1 MKTVPI
7 FTVLLLM
14 VFSGLTLGDEIF
26 REANPDAP
34 VIDNSQRAH
43 DWANVVEMRKS
54 GNEQQY
60 QSLLNQYMQTYP
72 DAFNIDNSTF
82 NKPYESTPEKVNAPF
97 NPDWANGDNVVSAG
111 GVPNPGIFER
121 NLVLRIDSLGT
132 QYCAYIS
139 TNRDTLVV
147 CRSTNAGVNW
157 ERWKTINPGGST
169 KWHSFDFY
177 ITDTTG
183 GHKLGF
189 VGVRTPD
196 VSSFAGQIYYWA
208 WDNAGTFRSA
218 VVIATAPGG
227 RGIIEP
233 SIISDGRDWS
243 VGTTYWYVAFRNVDA
258 TTGVGDSASVSFSS
272 SWGNTWSTPHR
283 VRSFDDYDLDIDYNF
298 GADSIYVLYTNTITP
313 PNGNLRLSRIAL
325 GSLGTAT
332 TWTQVNITSSATNE
346 HSGDLAV
353 NRNNNNMGIVYTFA
367 GTPSQIY
374 RDAWNGA
381 AGGYWNVDAAIFTQ
395 PEGQDSPSLDC
406 NIGQFAFRCCYRVLG
421 GSDTIIY
428 TSTTNILT
436 GFSGHTVVSN
446 NPPTGTVFPDV
457 AGFTVPVNSGA
468 VVYARFGATPIYYD
482 NSNLLTEITPV
493 GSEIPEKYTLNQ
505 NYPNP
510 FNPSTSI
517 KFEIPK
523 DGLVKIVVYDILGKE
538 VATLVNDKRTAGSYI
553 VDFNAGG
560 LSSGVYFYKLIT
572 NDFTDIKKMT
582 LVK

>member
-1 MKTVPI
+1 MKALPI
-7 FTVLLLM
+7 FTFLLLM
-14 VFSGLTLGDEIF
+14 FISNLSFGDEIY

-34 VIDNSQRAH
+34 VIDNSQRAQ
-43 DWANVVEMRKS
+43 DWAQITLMRKL
-54 GNEQQY
+54 GDEQQY
-60 QSLLNQYMQTYP
+60 QILLNEFMQNYP
-72 DAFNIDNSTF
+72 DAFYQDNSTF
-82 NKPYESTPEKVNAPF
+82 NKPYESTPEKAPAPF
-97 NPDWANGDNVVSAG
+97 VQDWANGDNVVSAG
-111 GVPNPGIFER
+111 GVPNPGIFNR

-147 CRSTNAGVNW
+147 CRSTNAGENW
-157 ERWKTINPGGST
+157 ERWKTILPGGTT

-196 VSSFAGQIYYWA
+196 ASSFAGQIYYWA

-258 TTGVGDSASVSFSS
+258 TSGVGDSASVSYSAT
-272 SWGNTWSTPHR
+272 WGNTWSTPHR
-283 VRSFDDYDLDIDYNF
+283 LRGFDDYDLDIDYNF
-298 GADSIYVLYTNTITP
+298 QADSIYVLLTNTVTA
-313 PNGNLRLSRIAL
+313 PNGNLRLMRIAL
-325 GSLGTAT
+325 GNLGTAT
-332 TWTQVNITSSATNE
+332 TWTQLNITTSATNE

-353 NRNNNNMGIVYTFA
+353 NRNNNNMGIVYVFG
-367 GTPSQIY
+367 GTPTQIY
-374 RDAWNGA
+374 RDAWSGGA
-381 AGGYWNVDAAIFTQ
+381 GAYWSADSPIFTQ
-395 PEGQDSPSLDC
+395 PDNQDNPSLDC
-406 NIGQFAFRCCYRVLG
+406 NIGQFAFRCCYRVAA
-421 GSDTIIY
+421 DTIIY
-428 TSTTNILT
+428 TSSGNILT

-457 AGFTVPVNSGA
+457 AGFTVPGNSGA

-482 NSNLLTEITPV
+482 NSNLTTEITPI
-493 GSEIPEKYTLNQ
+493 GTEIPERFTLSQ

-510 FNPSTSI
+510 FNPTTNI
-517 KFEIPK
+517 RFEIPTAGNVTLK
-523 DGLVKIVVYDILGKE
+523 VYNALGKE
-538 VATLVNDKRTAGSYI
+538 VATLVNGVTQAGVYN
-553 VDFNAGG
+553 VDFNGVS
-560 LSSGVYFYKLIT
+560 LSSGVYFYKIT
-572 NDFTDIKKMT
+572 VGDFSEIKKMM